1 MDHDPPRITYSG
13 SALETTFLLTEEE
26 NSPTSADGAR
36 LIILNSVQ
44 SGPFDKQKNKQWP
57 KGPLWN
63 WMRNAYAEVAFDDVS
78 GLVITTSMRM
88 RGYDMSYLTSVR
100 SGWFDYAAEELGD
113 KKLLSASFKIAG
125 KIAKGFGLDDITLV
139 GNAPVSTNVWT
150 SAQTQMIPDLCDQL
164 AGKHPDNFIGVRNLR
179 ADQNTELIDALK
191 TKNFSAIPSRIVYEF
206 DFRAGVEKHPSHLR
220 RDRAALKRSG
230 LKTHFLHSVSDEEAE
245 KFQRLYHAI
254 YIEKHSRLNAQYTS
268 EFFQNML
275 SSNVMESIVLRDEEG
290 QIVAFAMLYAVD
302 DVLTVPALGYDPKS
316 SIAGLYR
323 MLFAAINSY
332 AQEQKFLLNYSSG
345 AGDFKRKRGGVP
357 RLEHI
362 LIRAPR
368 NLHGVK
374 SHILRV
380 MERQTS
386 RIGVSDLIAWG
397 A

>member
-1 MDHDPPRITYSG
+1 
-13 SALETTFLLTEEE
+13 
-26 NSPTSADGAR
+26 
-36 LIILNSVQ
+36 
-44 SGPFDKQKNKQWP
+44 
-57 KGPLWN
+57 
-63 WMRNAYAEVAFDDVS
+63 
-78 GLVITTSMRM
+78 
-88 RGYDMSYLTSVR
+88 
-100 SGWFDYAAEELGD
+100 
-113 KKLLSASFKIAG
+113 
-125 KIAKGFGLDDITLV
+125 
-139 GNAPVSTNVWT
+139 
-150 SAQTQMIPDLCDQL
+150 
-164 AGKHPDNFIGVRNLR
+164 
-179 ADQNTELIDALK
+179 
-191 TKNFSAIPSRIVYEF
+191 
-206 DFRAGVEKHPSHLR
+206 
-220 RDRAALKRSG
+220 
-230 LKTHFLHSVSDEEAE
+230 
-245 KFQRLYHAI
+245 
-254 YIEKHSRLNAQYTS
+254 
-268 EFFQNML
+268 
-275 SSNVMESIVLRDEEG
+275 
-290 QIVAFAMLYAVD
+290 MLYAVD